1 MECSSKNASHRA
13 IKRNMAK
20 QGGGNILP
28 FELLEKCK
36 GQKVWLIMKE
46 SHEFAGT
53 LVGFDE
59 LMNIVLKHTK
69 EYTNSQTIERGE
81 LLLNGTNV
89 LMIVPGAEP

>member
-1 MECSSKNASHRA
+1 
-13 IKRNMAK
+13 MAK

-69 EYTNSQTIERGE
+69 E
-81 LLLNGTNV
+81 
-89 LMIVPGAEP
+89 

>member
-1 MECSSKNASHRA
+1 
-13 IKRNMAK
+13 MAK
-20 QGGGNILP
+20 QGGGKILP
-28 FELLEKCK
+28 FGKAYAELLEKCK

-69 EYTNSQTIERGE
+69 E
-81 LLLNGTNV
+81 
-89 LMIVPGAEP
+89 